1 MILIHID
8 AKLLDPGRART
19 CFFKGGRTTSGTAGL
34 VSLLGKRICKKCA
47 NIRTAAVSEL
57 LFSSNRYLMKCAK
70 ARFNTETALIEI
82 N

>member
-47 NIRTAAVSEL
+47 NIRTAVSEL

-70 ARFNTETALIEI
+70 ARFNTETAMIKI